1 MLIRIHPDNPSQ
13 RQIRQVVDLLQSGG
27 VIIYPTDTLY
37 GIGCDITNQKAIER
51 IARIKGVNAQKAN
64 FSFICYDLS
73 HLSDYTLPVSN
84 DIFKLMKRNL
94 PGPFTFIL
102 PASSMVPKLLKS
114 KRKTVG
120 IRVPDNGIVQ
130 NIVNELGNPVLST
143 SVFEDGIEVEY
154 ITDPELIH
162 ERYGDQVDM
171 VIDGGY
177 GNLVASAI
185 VDCTTGDIEIVREG
199 ERELE

>member
-1 MLIRIHPDNPSQ
+1 M
-13 RQIRQVVDLLQSGG
+13 
-27 VIIYPTDTLY
+27 
-37 GIGCDITNQKAIER
+37 
-51 IARIKGVNAQKAN
+51 
-64 FSFICYDLS
+64 
-73 HLSDYTLPVSN
+73 
-84 DIFKLMKRNL
+84 
-94 PGPFTFIL
+94 
-102 PASSMVPKLLKS
+102 
-114 KRKTVG
+114 
-120 IRVPDNGIVQ
+120 PDNGIVQ

-185 VDCTTGDIEIVREG
+185 VNCTTGDIEIVREG